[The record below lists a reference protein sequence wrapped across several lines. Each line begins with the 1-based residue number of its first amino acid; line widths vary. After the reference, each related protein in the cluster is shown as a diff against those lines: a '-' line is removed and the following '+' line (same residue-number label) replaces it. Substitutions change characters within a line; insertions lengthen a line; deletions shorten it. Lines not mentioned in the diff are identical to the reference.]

1 MHATY
6 PEMTAHGL
14 RLANYGTIYVAW
26 ECSDYSGL
34 GAERR
39 ELGAALTEEQAW
51 SISKDRRAEHAM
63 YGRMIQHVDEVACP
77 KSIRTLADKG
87 ARFDPIDGG
96 RVWIGKEC
104 VAARHD
110 VDKFRGLGHKSCRQL
125 TAAESRYIEAACTI
139 GQDNC

>member
-6 PEMTAHGL
+6 TEMTAHGL

-39 ELGAALTEEQAW
+39 DLGAALTEEQAW
-51 SISKDRRAEHAM
+51 SISKERRSELAT

-87 ARFDPIDGG
+87 GGGSESSRRVGEGGLVHGGDGG
-96 RVWIGKEC
+96 DNRGAQSI
-104 VAARHD
+104 AAS
-110 VDKFRGLGHKSCRQL
+110 G
-125 TAAESRYIEAACTI
+125 
-139 GQDNC
+139 